1 MNEFLQDKR
10 TRPIFIHSMI
20 DNMTQLTPNDM
31 RVYMHLAR
39 RADNDSGA
47 AWPSYQSIGDHCFAS
62 VSDNKAT
69 RKSFARTAVDNLIAN
84 GLVEKHNRKD
94 AKSGNLSNIYV
105 LVDPVPIGTPRAYS
119 AQPVL
124 NKHQRISNEGYPIE
138 GDDDFAKVTSY
149 LDTNGVAG
157 GEIMFDGY
165 KDIGGRI
172 EPATNGRIGE
182 AVNGRFLYTETSSE
196 ISSEIDDDFAK
207 VTSYLD
213 TNGVMGGEIM
223 FDRYKDLVDE
233 HGADVVLA
241 GMRKAQE
248 LGKLNV
254 YKYVLRCIDT
264 EANTRKKKVKPPAYT
279 FTEEEQDFL
288 KEMGF

>member
-20 DNMTQLTPNDM
+20 DDMTQLTPNDM

-69 RKSFARTAVDNLIAN
+69 RKSFARTAVDNLIAS
-84 GLVEKHNRKD
+84 GLIEKHNRTD

-149 LDTNGVAG
+149 LDTNGV
-157 GEIMFDGY
+157 
-165 KDIGGRI
+165 
-172 EPATNGRIGE
+172 
-182 AVNGRFLYTETSSE
+182 
-196 ISSEIDDDFAK
+196 
-207 VTSYLD
+207 
-213 TNGVMGGEIM
+213 MGGEIM

-241 GMRKAQE
+241 GMRKAQA
-248 LGKLNV
+248 LGKLGV
-254 YKYVLRCIDT
+254 YKYVLSCIDT
-264 EANTRKKKVKPPAYT
+264 EANTRKKKTKPPAYT

-288 KEMGF
+288 KEIGF